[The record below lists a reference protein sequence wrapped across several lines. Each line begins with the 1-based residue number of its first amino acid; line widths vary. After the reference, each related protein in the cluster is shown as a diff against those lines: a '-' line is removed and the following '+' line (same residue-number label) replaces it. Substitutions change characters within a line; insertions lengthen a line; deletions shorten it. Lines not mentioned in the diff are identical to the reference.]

1 MPPSVSVDSEGR
13 APVATTDETITSEML
28 DQKYVEYQMECL
40 RKLRQHMS
48 WIAEWLAAH
57 KSLCDTNDDA
67 GIADEA
73 TGMVESDHNYGKSA
87 AWSAMPTDAKSGTA
101 SYNAYRNDDKRGQTL
116 GYVRNGNTTY
126 DPWDDTKEPITIPH
140 HLLDADEA
148 AAESVGYGR
157 IPYEHLA
164 NPESYVNQYIEVKKS
179 QLGGYGV
186 FAKTD
191 LKCGQLI
198 LAEQPAL
205 KANPVTL
212 YQDIAQLAPELQA
225 TFYRMHG
232 HKRSPE
238 HDERQAIF
246 LTNAFAVKES
256 SFVYFIAAK
265 FNHACGQMRSVKY
278 TITENNIIEL
288 RTAKDVPAGTELT
301 ISYGPVSPSNLYT
314 LWGFRCACGG
324 CKPLTDAQVKKLD
337 CVDDVADGTCE

>member
-1 MPPSVSVDSEGR
+1 MPPSVSVSSKSR
-13 APVATTDETITSEML
+13 APVATTDEIMAPEML
-28 DQKYVEYQMECL
+28 DKKYVEYQMECL
-40 RKLRQHMS
+40 RKLRQHIN
-48 WIAEWLAAH
+48 WIVEWLAAH
-57 KSLCDTNDDA
+57 KSLCDANDDA

-73 TGMVESDHNYGKSA
+73 TGMVASDHNYGKSA
-87 AWSAMPTDAKSGTA
+87 AWSAMTTDVELGTA
-101 SYNAYRNDDKRGQTL
+101 SYNAYRN
-116 GYVRNGNTTY
+116 GNKGGRTPGDGGNDHTTY
-126 DPWDDTKEPITIPH
+126 DPWDDAKEPITIPH

-157 IPYEHLA
+157 IPYEHLT
-164 NPESYVNQYIEVKKS
+164 NPESYVNQYIEVRKS
-179 QLGGYGV
+179 RLGGYGV
-186 FAKTD
+186 FAKID

-212 YQDIAQLAPELQA
+212 YQDIAQLAPDLQA

-238 HDERQAIF
+238 HDKRQAIF

-256 SFVYFIAAK
+256 SFVYFVAAK

-288 RTAKDVPAGTELT
+288 RMAKDVPAGTELT
-301 ISYGPVSPSNLYT
+301 ISYGPVSPGNLYT
-314 LWGFRCACGG
+314 LWGFRCVCGG

-337 CVDDVADGTCE
+337 FVDDVVDGIW